1 MRISPFALSLA
12 VCGLS
17 ACDRAPAPN
26 ASPDAA
32 PPAAVTAAES
42 AAIDAAAGTP
52 GGAGQGP
59 EAGSIRA
66 SGQTGAGSDG
76 DAEWAAL
83 EAEIAA
89 LPPIRTGPMASVGA
103 EAGGP
108 PVDGELASERRMQ
121 RDLPRA
127 DGPLWRTLRQTR
139 ISIDERTQLYRAA
152 HPASVRA
159 IAGQTVTVRGYM
171 LPLEST
177 DRTAHFLI
185 SPYTPVCF
193 FHPPAEPNEVIEVR
207 LSRPIEAGYHLVEV
221 TGTLELAD
229 NGEKGLFFVINGGR
243 GRITDRVE

>member
-17 ACDRAPAPN
+17 ACDRPTP
-26 ASPDAA
+26 PDAAA
-32 PPAAVTAAES
+32 PPAVVTAAES
-42 AAIDAAAGTP
+42 AAINAAAGNP
-52 GGAGQGP
+52 GRAGQEP
-59 EAGSIRA
+59 DVGSISA
-66 SGQTGAGSDG
+66 SGQTDAGSDE

-83 EAEIAA
+83 EAEISA

-103 EAGGP
+103 GAGGP
-108 PVDGELASERRMQ
+108 PVDGELASERRTQ
-121 RDLPRA
+121 LDLPRA
-127 DGPLWRTLRQTR
+127 DGPLWRKLRQTR
-139 ISIDERTQLYRAA
+139 ISIDDRTQLYRAA

-193 FHPPAEPNEVIEVR
+193 FHPPAEPNEIIEVR

-229 NGEKGLFFVINGGR
+229 NGEKGLFFVINDGR
-243 GRITDRVE
+243 GRIAERVD

>member
-1 MRISPFALSLA
+1 MMMRLWPFACLFS
-12 VCGLS
+12 VCVLS
-17 ACDRAPAPN
+17 ACDGPRAPDAG
-26 ASPDAA
+26 AA
-32 PPAAVTAAES
+32 PPAPVTAGES
-42 AAIDAAAGTP
+42 LAIAAAAGLPARP
-52 GGAGQGP
+52 GQNP
-59 EAGSIRA
+59 QAGSIEA
-66 SGQTGAGSDG
+66 SGLAGAVPD

-89 LPPIRTGPMASVGA
+89 LPPIRTGPMASVASGP
-103 EAGGP
+103 GGP
-108 PVDGELASERRMQ
+108 PVDGELASERLLQ

-127 DGPLWRTLRQTR
+127 DGPLWRTLRQTTV
-139 ISIDERTQLYRAA
+139 SIDERTQLYRAV

-159 IAGQTVTVRGYM
+159 VAGQTVTVRGYM
-171 LPLEST
+171 LPLESS